1 MCKHVLEYSAGGLPV
16 HGILRE
22 ISRGGIFPEQNAVW
36 WNMECG
42 RELVKESASAP
53 TLAIAT
59 LTRSAP
65 EGPSVLENEVVA
77 LFDEYRS
84 PLFRYLLSFGI
95 GAADGE
101 EIIQETFLSLF
112 QHLRDGKS
120 RANLRGWLFRVAHN
134 MALKRRY
141 RNQRGPEAPGPAG
154 TGEVSA
160 VDPAPTPED
169 QVLTGESQRRLK
181 AVVEVLPETDRK
193 CLFLRAEGLRY
204 REIAETL
211 DISLGAVSL
220 SLSRS
225 LARIS
230 RASQR

>member
-1 MCKHVLEYSAGGLPV
+1 MEY
-16 HGILRE
+16 
-22 ISRGGIFPEQNAVW
+22 
-36 WNMECG
+36 G
-42 RELVKESASAP
+42 RERLKDSAP
-53 TLAIAT
+53 APALAIAA
-59 LTRSAP
+59 LTRLVDSPP
-65 EGPSVLENEVVA
+65 EGASALEVEVVA
-77 LFDEYRS
+77 LFDQLRA
-84 PLFRYLLSFGI
+84 PLLRYVLSFGLDT
-95 GAADGE
+95 ADSE
-101 EIIQETFLSLF
+101 EVIQEAFLSLF

-141 RNQRGPEAPGPAG
+141 RNQRGPETLGESAG
-154 TGEVSA
+154 GDAV

-169 QVLTGESQRRLK
+169 QVLTGELQQRLR
-181 AVVEVLPETDRK
+181 AVIDVLPEVDRR

-204 REIAETL
+204 RDISEVL

-230 RASQR
+230 RASRR